1 MTDLIQIEQSLIEA
15 RDALREFWEQGE
27 GAVCFIGLQV
37 AEDALA
43 AFHGLDANAAR
54 GQASAQ
60 WRRMEALADEVS
72 RLGAPLMQ
80 G

>member
-1 MTDLIQIEQSLIEA
+1 MTDLTQIEQGLTEA

-37 AEDALA
+37 AEDALT
-43 AFHGLDANAAR
+43 AFRGLDAGMAK
-54 GQASAQ
+54 GQAPAQ
-60 WRRMEALADEVS
+60 WQRLEALADEVS
-72 RLGAPLMQ
+72 RLRAPLLH